1 LQLGPKGDQISTLQV
16 SSISMVENLLK
27 IRKYGLPVFTVE
39 YALDPLN
46 INWVAR
52 AARTCGFVS
61 FTSNRPLSR
70 LNPVQGSTDAS
81 PGTDDD
87 CRAIAIQYPN

>member
-1 LQLGPKGDQISTLQV
+1 
-16 SSISMVENLLK
+16 MVENLIK
-27 IRKYGLPVFTVE
+27 IRKYGLPVLTVE

-46 INWVAR
+46 INWIAR

-70 LNPVQGSTDAS
+70 LNPAQGSTDAS

-87 CRAIAIQYPN
+87 CRAIAIEYPN